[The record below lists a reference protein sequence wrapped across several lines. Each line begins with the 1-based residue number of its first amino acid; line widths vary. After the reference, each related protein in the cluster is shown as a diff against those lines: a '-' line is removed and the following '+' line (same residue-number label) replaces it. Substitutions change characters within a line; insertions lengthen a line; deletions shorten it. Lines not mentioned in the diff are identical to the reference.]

1 MRQKETY
8 DGAIPCGNSI
18 MAYCL
23 ARLSQLTEKEIY
35 KKAAEKQFAFLSG
48 EAEHY
53 PAGYSVFLT
62 ALLVYQNPPE
72 KITVVMEENDNK
84 EKVLSRLPF
93 YADIKILLKE
103 EGEYRLLNHRTTYYV
118 CRNFTCLPPSNQEPI
133 SL

>member
-1 MRQKETY
+1 MRRLLLVLSLAVLFAACENDAY
-8 DGAIPCGNSI
+8 DAGDGA
-18 MAYCL
+18 
-23 ARLSQLTEKEIY
+23 LSY
-35 KKAAEKQFAFLSG
+35 MRADFV
-48 EAEHY
+48 

-72 KITVVMEENDNK
+72 KITVVMEENDSR